1 MSQLAPLAVAVPLL
15 GAALLILCQ
24 RLLPRSA
31 PELLAV
37 GIALATTGM
46 TTLLLVHVG
55 HGLTVYW
62 FGGWHPRQGVAIG
75 IDFSVS
81 AIGVGLAAFVSLL
94 MVLALIY
101 GLRHLD
107 VQHPYYHVLM
117 LTFMAG
123 MVGFCLTGDLFNM
136 FVMFEVMSVSAV
148 ALVGYK
154 IGEGAAL
161 EGGLNFAVINTI
173 GAFLFLLGIAL
184 IYAHTGALN
193 LAQMGASL
201 RHGGDDRVVVI
212 AFTLIVGA
220 LLIKAAVV
228 PFHFWLADAYAVA
241 LTPVCLLLAGAMS
254 ELGIYGIG
262 QVWFTA
268 FQGALGPHADVV
280 RAIFVGA
287 GLLTALWGGAMALT
301 EDHLKRL
308 LAFVTISFVG
318 VFLIGMGLLSQAG
331 VAGTA
336 VYVLADGFGKA
347 LLFACVGIVQHR
359 LGKVGQHRLHGRARS
374 LAATGVLFAAGGVL
388 ITSMPPFG
396 PFLGKSMIDD
406 AAIKAGYGF
415 VPPLVALASA
425 LCGAAV
431 LRAGARVFC
440 GWGEVSRDAPDLA
453 DEDTGP
459 ETRGSHARTPAT
471 MFIPA
476 VLLLAGAVATGVWSG
491 LPGLAA
497 TAAHRF
503 TDFTGYYA
511 AVFGTARHLGS
522 VGSSSPE
529 WFDYLYGAA
538 ATGLAIVLAGLE
550 LWGERVVPGWR
561 PARAAGAA
569 AIRPV
574 RSLHSG
580 RVGDYTAALALGIGV
595 FGALL
600 AATLA

>member
-1 MSQLAPLAVAVPLL
+1 VNQLAPLAVAVPLL
-15 GAALLILCQ
+15 GAALLVLGHS
-24 RLLPRSA
+24 LVPRIA
-31 PELLAV
+31 AELLAL
-37 GIALATTGM
+37 GLAAASTVM
-46 TTLLLVHVG
+46 TTLLLIHVG
-55 HGLTVYW
+55 HGLTIYW
-62 FGGWHPRQGVAIG
+62 FGGWHPREGVAIG
-75 IDFSVS
+75 IDFAVS
-81 AIGVGLAAFVSLL
+81 AIGAGLAAFVSSL
-94 MVLALIY
+94 MVLALVFSIRY
-101 GLRHLD
+101 LD
-107 VQHPYYHVLM
+107 VRHPYYQVMM

-123 MVGFCLTGDLFNM
+123 MVGFCLSGDLFNM
-136 FVMFEVMSVSAV
+136 FVMFELMSVAAV

-154 IGEGAAL
+154 ISEGAAL

-193 LAQMGASL
+193 LGQMGASL
-201 RHGGDDRVVVI
+201 RRSGDDRVVVV

-254 ELGIYGIG
+254 ELGIYGVG

-268 FQGALGPHADVV
+268 FQGALGSHLHVV
-280 RAIFVGA
+280 RAILVGA

-318 VFLIGMGLLSQAG
+318 VFLIGVGLLSEDG

-336 VYVLADGFGKA
+336 VYVLADGFAKA
-347 LLFACVGIVQHR
+347 LLFACVGILQHR
-359 LGKVGQHRLHGRARS
+359 LGKVGQHRLHGRGRS
-374 LAATGVLFAAGGVL
+374 MVATGVLFTAGGLL
-388 ITSMPPFG
+388 IATVPPFG
-396 PFLGKSMIDD
+396 PFLGKAMIDD

-415 VPPLVALASA
+415 VPPLVALASG

-431 LRAGARVFC
+431 LAAGARVFC
-440 GWGEVSRDAPDLA
+440 GWGDPGRDAPDLA
-453 DEDTGP
+453 DEDTEP
-459 ETRGSHARTPAT
+459 ETREGQTRTPAT
-471 MFIPA
+471 MFGPA
-476 VLLLAGAVATGVWSG
+476 LVLLAGAVACGVWSG

-497 TAAHRF
+497 SAAHRF
-503 TDFTGYYA
+503 TDFPGYHA

-522 VGSSSPE
+522 VKSSSPQ

-538 ATGLAIVLAGLE
+538 ATALAIVLAGLE
-550 LWGERVVPGWR
+550 LWGERGVPGWK
-561 PARAAGAA
+561 RASAAVAA
-569 AIRPV
+569 AMGPI

-595 FGALL
+595 LGVLL
-600 AATLA
+600 AATLV